1 MRKYNINLSIGRVIS
16 TNVIIIMGLFF
27 YCCENTIIDNSS
39 SINNEVVINE
49 IYYLSTNIINPEDWV
64 ELHNPT
70 NETIAI
76 GLWEFKDENDDNVFV
91 IPEDIVLLSGQY
103 LVLCKNINTFS
114 QIFPSV
120 SNVLGDFVFGLK
132 GEGDQVR
139 LFDSSGLLIDKVEYD
154 DEDPWPEETDGT
166 SFTLE
171 LIHPS
176 LDNALGESWAVAY
189 GNGTPGSINSVYN
202 DE

>member
-1 MRKYNINLSIGRVIS
+1 
-16 TNVIIIMGLFF
+16 MGLFF

-49 IYYLSTNIINPEDWV
+49 INYLSTSIINPEDWV

-120 SNVLGDFVFGLK
+120 FNVLGDFVFGLK

-176 LDNALGESWAVAY
+176 LDNALGENWAVAY